1 MAIEPFHRGSSTLF
15 FGTTCI
21 PDSHLF
27 QSWRRGAK
35 VIIYPY
41 FGTVGLS
48 SLKCFPNNREVI
60 FKTDLESKQS
70 SVFSGQKLLKG
81 KNKWSTLIVCIET
94 SLCFG
99 GWQRKW
105 SVLICSVYYGPSLP
119 AFFFWQ
125 KRDEKNFWFSSCLSL
140 KKRMLQQ
147 IKYKRHVWFWN
158 LGKIR
163 SLDYL

>member
-81 KNKWSTLIVCIET
+81 KTNGAL
-94 SLCFG
+94 
-99 GWQRKW
+99 
-105 SVLICSVYYGPSLP
+105 
-119 AFFFWQ
+119 
-125 KRDEKNFWFSSCLSL
+125 
-140 KKRMLQQ
+140 
-147 IKYKRHVWFWN
+147 
-158 LGKIR
+158 
-163 SLDYL
+163 

>member
-1 MAIEPFHRGSSTLF
+1 MALEPLRRGSNTHF

-21 PDSHLF
+21 PESHLF
-27 QSWRRGAK
+27 QSWRRGVK

-81 KNKWSTLIVCIET
+81 KTNGAL
-94 SLCFG
+94 
-99 GWQRKW
+99 
-105 SVLICSVYYGPSLP
+105 
-119 AFFFWQ
+119 
-125 KRDEKNFWFSSCLSL
+125 
-140 KKRMLQQ
+140 
-147 IKYKRHVWFWN
+147 
-158 LGKIR
+158 
-163 SLDYL
+163 